1 MRVWKTGHRKEE
13 EYFSGLL
20 LSQKNLAPKWTVPR
34 GLTWLE
40 TDSQHSKGKRPSSSR
55 GWHQTIGEN
64 FAPDYPSPASTLTPT
79 ALHANTC
86 IHTHRHTHTQDVEN
100 LEISR
105 SVFSKT
111 L

>member
-40 TDSQHSKGKRPSSSR
+40 TDSQHSKEAVAIALECCLDRVTGVKCEKLIKDAAASGCMKAPAVTPSR
-55 GWHQTIGEN
+55 
-64 FAPDYPSPASTLTPT
+64 APRRASFIR
-79 ALHANTC
+79 A
-86 IHTHRHTHTQDVEN
+86 
-100 LEISR
+100 
-105 SVFSKT
+105 
-111 L
+111 